1 MCLVRIFDSD
11 QTSDKNKI
19 EPPKKDTYKSDKLKR
34 KKNRKP
40 GFCNMFSIMA

>member
-34 KKNRKP
+34 KK
-40 GFCNMFSIMA
+40 